1 MGAYMLNIFK
11 TAADI
16 NKKRRFFFKKKKKA
30 IIHIFHGSVQVS
42 KVGHCFCL
50 DWGLNNTILN
60 NKT

>member
-16 NKKRRFFFKKKKKA
+16 NKKRRCFFFLKMA

>member
-1 MGAYMLNIFK
+1 MLNIFK

-16 NKKRRFFFKKKKKA
+16 NKKRRCFFLKKMA

>member
-16 NKKRRFFFKKKKKA
+16 NKKRRFFFKKKWQLY
-30 IIHIFHGSVQVS
+30 IFS
-42 KVGHCFCL
+42 KVGHCFCQ